1 MVEWVQH
8 RGSVP
13 EVFSLKNSGEWRE
26 MVTAASKTPQVV
38 ASEWSKYATEKE
50 KAILDRLVSRDHC
63 KVAGRLNSLIEMFAE
78 DPDVERLVLE
88 SIQSVAEFFIR
99 NNPPHPAI
107 VADYDGTLAV
117 EWRLP
122 LTLPPDDRWQNCD
135 GILCMEF
142 LPSGD
147 IEFFGDARAIG
158 DEQELRVAGTATQK
172 EIVKEIDPFLRRLHA

>member
-1 MVEWVQH
+1 MLRTSRKTTRVAT
-8 RGSVP
+8 SVW
-13 EVFSLKNSGEWRE
+13 SGC
-26 MVTAASKTPQVV
+26 
-38 ASEWSKYATEKE
+38 ATEE
-50 KAILDRLVSRDHC
+50 ERAILDRLESNELG

-147 IEFFGDARAIG
+147 IEFFGDARAVG
-158 DEQELRVAGTATQK
+158 DEQELKVAGTATQK
-172 EIVKEIDPFLRRLHA
+172 EIVKEIEPFLKRLHA